1 MAKRNVLHISKLE
14 NLKKWL
20 VQDGWNIL
28 PSSNNPYEVLRVVK
42 DGKQNPLIIYSGK
55 SEEHLSFADRD
66 MPVIGAFLRDEK
78 KSQKNMMY
86 RYIMCGMFT
95 GLDGEMYEIEIPSP
109 LSYKSKEDAMR
120 DERFGYRFAFVDVPL
135 IVIYENEN
143 YQVKNENGKKILLQ
157 WIEGDIVGTYTYEEF
172 RKAGGEVRMLK
183 PEMKGYGFI
192 DAETDFH
199 DTNKSFRDI
208 FPNMQTQ
215 KLYYIDNEAY
225 YIRQDTIEE

>member
-1 MAKRNVLHISKLE
+1 
-14 NLKKWL
+14 
-20 VQDGWNIL
+20 
-28 PSSNNPYEVLRVVK
+28 
-42 DGKQNPLIIYSGK
+42 
-55 SEEHLSFADRD
+55 
-66 MPVIGAFLRDEK
+66 
-78 KSQKNMMY
+78 
-86 RYIMCGMFT
+86 
-95 GLDGEMYEIEIPSP
+95 MYEIEIPSP
-109 LSYKSKEDAMR
+109 FSYKSKEDAMR

-192 DAETDFH
+192 DAETDFL